1 MRIVRIAVL
10 LGFVLVIPSLAG
22 CREEPR
28 YVFAVV
34 GDFQQPD
41 GSVKYRPVSYKIVEE
56 IVAGKA
62 EFVVIL
68 GDLVGGKDPRTW
80 EEFDRLVQPLRDANK
95 EIYAIIGNNDVVTK
109 EQAAGW
115 VKRFGE
121 RTRVVTKPGLQLV
134 LLDSE
139 KHALSYRNYEL
150 GAEQIAW
157 LQEKPWVKEDAGADP
172 LLFFCLH
179 RPVWRSEFM
188 KLDIHHRY
196 GFDKPD
202 IAKLLEDLG
211 ADAVFSGHEHLYEE
225 REREGTT
232 YYISGGGGGELRIP
246 TAYFHYLL
254 VTIYPESHK
263 YKVEV
268 VKVDND

>member
-1 MRIVRIAVL
+1 MRILRIVVL
-10 LGFVLVIPSLAG
+10 FSLIILIPSLAG
-22 CREEPR
+22 CREEPQ

-41 GSVKYRPVSYKIVEE
+41 GNVKYRPASYKIIEE
-56 IVAGKA
+56 IVASKA

-80 EEFDRLVQPLRDANK
+80 EEFDRLMQPLRDANK
-95 EIYAIIGNNDVVTK
+95 EIHAVIGNNDVVTK
-109 EQAAGW
+109 EQAAEW

-121 RTRVVTKPGLQLV
+121 RHRVLAKPGLYLGY
-134 LLDSE
+134 LDTE
-139 KHALSYRNYEL
+139 LDALSYRNYEL

-157 LQEKPWVKEDAGADP
+157 LKEKPWMKLNAGKDP
-172 LLFFCLH
+172 LLFFFMH
-179 RPVWRSEFM
+179 RPVWRSEYM

-196 GFDKPD
+196 GFDKPE
-202 IAKLLEDLG
+202 IAALLEGFG

-232 YYISGGGGGELRIP
+232 YYISGGGGGELRVP
-246 TAYFHYLL
+246 TAYFHFLL
-254 VTIYPESHK
+254 VTVYPESHK
-263 YKVEV
+263 YKVQV
-268 VKVDND
+268 IKVEND